1 MIWLRLAQGI
11 LCVVEICGL
20 YYLLQVFFEK
30 RWDKVWSNV
39 LWVLSGVI
47 IWGLT
52 IYHRDAVAM
61 YSRYF
66 MFMCIV
72 CSICAFKVFLKI
84 TLDKVSLI
92 TILYFESV
100 YFSDIFLGYIG
111 QALYNNKEFFEFIQF
126 ELNFERIVVMTVG
139 RVILCTVL
147 YFILRYKTL
156 VGKLFS
162 RYKLMFVGFAV
173 LEYLGLFFCDQVF
186 IPSFRMQERIYA
198 YFALFPLLIT
208 LTLIVVIFYITYME
222 KRNEI
227 QIVNNQNIMIEKN
240 YNEMILLYQNRDRI
254 FHDMKNH
261 LAVLSMLITDK
272 DLKRAEEYIN
282 KINEPILELEHKKF
296 TGNRIVDI
304 ILNDKTEKA
313 KVSGIYFNIRVNEL
327 KEGVI
332 QDIDW
337 CAILAN
343 VLDNA
348 IEACCKIINGKKYIE
363 LFIMQNDCT
372 TIIEISNSYDG
383 NMSYNNQKLF
393 SNKESKFLHGIGME
407 SVRNAVDKYNGVF
420 EYGWNEGIF
429 KINISLFN

>member
-1 MIWLRLAQGI
+1 
-11 LCVVEICGL
+11 
-20 YYLLQVFFEK
+20 
-30 RWDKVWSNV
+30 
-39 LWVLSGVI
+39 
-47 IWGLT
+47 
-52 IYHRDAVAM
+52 
-61 YSRYF
+61 
-66 MFMCIV
+66 
-72 CSICAFKVFLKI
+72 
-84 TLDKVSLI
+84 
-92 TILYFESV
+92 
-100 YFSDIFLGYIG
+100 
-111 QALYNNKEFFEFIQF
+111 
-126 ELNFERIVVMTVG
+126 
-139 RVILCTVL
+139 
-147 YFILRYKTL
+147 
-156 VGKLFS
+156 
-162 RYKLMFVGFAV
+162 
-173 LEYLGLFFCDQVF
+173 
-186 IPSFRMQERIYA
+186 
-198 YFALFPLLIT
+198 
-208 LTLIVVIFYITYME
+208 
-222 KRNEI
+222 
-227 QIVNNQNIMIEKN
+227 
-240 YNEMILLYQNRDRI
+240 
-254 FHDMKNH
+254 MKNH

-282 KINEPILELEHKKF
+282 KINKPILELEHKKF

-313 KVSGIYFNIRVNEL
+313 KVSGINFNIRVNEL

-343 VLDNA
+343 ILDNA
-348 IEACCKIINGKKYIE
+348 IEACCKIVNDKKYIE